1 MGFKNILFFLKK
13 EEIVKYRCIYIYMY
27 IQINNILNIFNVDYK
42 YFLFESL
49 FGKVKRVFV
58 FLD

>member
-13 EEIVKYRCIYIYMY
+13 KRDSKIQVYIYMY